1 VACYVWRVVC
11 GVLCVACCVWRVM
24 CGVLCVACYVWRV
37 MCGVLCVACY
47 TVWPGVC
54 VGCCSSGSWRLRF
67 PRVRHGFGVAR
78 YLNLAHRL
86 APHVLPQSAAPTHRC
101 PPHLLFIIIDL
112 FILHTLFIYL
122 LEDRDQRQDVSW
134 AEGRQRMSGSARGSC
149 RLSLA
154 ISCSIEKQPRFPP
167 ACYAVHASVTALA
180 MCE

>member
-1 VACYVWRVVC
+1 MLCRVLCSVWHAVFGSDSGLVRRVVC

-47 TVWPGVC
+47 VWRVMCGVLCVACYVWHTVWPGVC

-134 AEGRQRMSGSARGSC
+134 AEGRQRMSGSARG
-149 RLSLA
+149 
-154 ISCSIEKQPRFPP
+154 
-167 ACYAVHASVTALA
+167 
-180 MCE
+180 